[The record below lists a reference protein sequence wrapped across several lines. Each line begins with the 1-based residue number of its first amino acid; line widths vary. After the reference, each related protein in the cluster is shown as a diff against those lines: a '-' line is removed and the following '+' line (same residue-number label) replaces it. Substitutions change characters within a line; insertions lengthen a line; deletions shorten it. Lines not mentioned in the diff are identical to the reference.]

1 MQVEAE
7 RSKNAGIVADWLC
20 KTTQGVMCGDA
31 AVDKACLMLLWSA
44 KERLSRG
51 SKSLLRTGR
60 DEVENDSRCLASD

>member
-31 AVDKACLMLLWSA
+31 AVDKAFLMLLWSA
-44 KERLSRG
+44 KRKTVKGEQKLVTYRKRRG
-51 SKSLLRTGR
+51 GK
-60 DEVENDSRCLASD
+60 